1 MSEQLIPTSEVGASS
16 PVANPD
22 VANAAQTSGSQ
33 SNLRILLTIY
43 TLALALIYA
52 FLGFMWLLS
61 HPPEQMSL
69 PSSPAVL
76 EEVTLGQPEDIGFGN
91 LNVPVSV
98 TNTTNMTFTYSVT
111 VTSDAKAPESELE
124 RWTVVFEQVE
134 PGETAEAEVV
144 FTEPLP
150 VHATFEVIE
159 ATRM

>member
-1 MSEQLIPTSEVGASS
+1 MVEQLTHTSEVGASS
-16 PVANPD
+16 PAVNPD

-43 TLALALIYA
+43 TLALALIYG

-69 PSSPAVL
+69 PSSPAGL
-76 EEVTLGQPEDIGFGN
+76 EEVTLGQPVDIGFGN
-91 LNVPVSV
+91 INVPVSV
-98 TNTTNMTFTYSVT
+98 TNSTDMTFTYSVT
-111 VTSDAKAPESELE
+111 VTSDAKAPASELE
-124 RWTVVFEQVE
+124 RWTVVFERVE
-134 PGETAEAEVV
+134 PGETAKAEVV

-150 VHATFEVIE
+150 ADATFEVIE

>member
-1 MSEQLIPTSEVGASS
+1 MSEHLIPTSEVGVSS
-16 PVANPD
+16 PAAKPD
-22 VANAAQTSGSQ
+22 MANAAQTSDGQ
-33 SNLRILLTIY
+33 SNLRIILTIY

-76 EEVTLGQPEDIGFGN
+76 EEVTLGQPVDIGFGN
-91 LNVPVSV
+91 INVPVSV
-98 TNTTNMTFTYSVT
+98 TNTTARTFTYSVT
-111 VTSDAKAPESELE
+111 VTSDAKAPASELE
-124 RWTVVFEQVE
+124 RWTVAFEGVE
-134 PGETAEAEVV
+134 PGESAKAEVV

-150 VHATFEVIE
+150 VDATFEVIE